1 MNVSMTILFSRIIT
15 LLFRLQAIANTLRME
30 KSAAQSRATKRTKGV
45 NASTDWSAY
54 DDDLEFGL
62 SKPYSSKDKSAFIPT
77 DPDVILNQTAG
88 SQPMVRLARQVDS
101 VFLVGAR
108 ILRTSGSAR
117 ALAALYI
124 FLLHTWVLF
133 ILFMHARSGSSG
145 SASDASL
152 QADVITLSS
161 LSQTLNSTAFNQ

>member
-1 MNVSMTILFSRIIT
+1 M
-15 LLFRLQAIANTLRME
+15 QAIANTLRME
-30 KSAAQSRATKRTKGV
+30 KSAAQSRATKRTAKGV
-45 NASTDWSAY
+45 NATTDWSAY

-62 SKPYSSKDKSAFIPT
+62 SKPYSSKDKSAFMPT
-77 DPDVILNQTAG
+77 DPDVILNQTGG

-124 FLLHTWVLF
+124 LLLHTWVLF

-145 SASDASL
+145 SASDAI